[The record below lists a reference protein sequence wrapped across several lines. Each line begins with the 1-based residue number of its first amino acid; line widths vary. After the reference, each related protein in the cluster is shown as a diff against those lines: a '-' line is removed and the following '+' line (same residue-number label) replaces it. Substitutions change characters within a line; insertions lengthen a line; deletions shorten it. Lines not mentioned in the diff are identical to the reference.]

1 MGFFDFE
8 SKVDGKPLSEIYEEK
23 TKLDKPKYKEVTNYN
38 VCKCPNCGEIANVT
52 LSKNANKIAGATTV
66 GAVGAS
72 ASTILTTTGCLTAF
86 FKIIT
91 FGLIGAGAVFSMVIM
106 PYLLLFLAIFF
117 IVKAITKPVVKHTI
131 ECPHCHKKYEV
142 TQAQLD
148 ELTL

>member
-8 SKVDGKPLSEIYEEK
+8 SKVDGKPLSEIYGEK

-38 VCKCPNCGEIANVT
+38 VCKCPNCGELANVT
-52 LSKNANKIAGATTV
+52 LNDNSNKVGLAGAGATTV
-66 GAVGAS
+66 AMG
-72 ASTILTTTGCLTAF
+72 STIKGFAIAL
-86 FKIIT
+86 KIVT
-91 FGLIGAGAVFSMVIM
+91 FGLIGLGGIISIM
-106 PYLLLFLAIFF
+106 LPPLLIILIPVFF
-117 IVKAITKPVVKHTI
+117 ITRKIHKDNCKHTI

>member
-1 MGFFDFE
+1 MSFFDFE
-8 SKVDGKPLSEIYEEK
+8 SKVDGKPLSELYAEK
-23 TKLDKPKYKEVTNYN
+23 TGNSKYKEITNYN

-52 LSKNANKIAGATTV
+52 LSKNANKIAGVTTA

-72 ASTILTTTGCLTAF
+72 ASTILTTTSCLGVF

-91 FGLIGAGAVFSMVIM
+91 FGIIGTGAVFSMVIA
-106 PYLLLFLAIFF
+106 PYILIFLAIFF

-131 ECPHCHKKYEV
+131 ECPHCYKKYEV
-142 TQAQLD
+142 TQSQLD